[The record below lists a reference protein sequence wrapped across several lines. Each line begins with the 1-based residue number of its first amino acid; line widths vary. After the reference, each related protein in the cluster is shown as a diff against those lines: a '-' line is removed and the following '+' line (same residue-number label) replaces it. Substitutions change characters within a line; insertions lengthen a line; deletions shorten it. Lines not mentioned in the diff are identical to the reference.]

1 MKFEMKYQMTGV
13 VYVVA
18 SDETE
23 ALDKFDEM
31 TMDELRANVDDVDCM
46 EIGDAGDD
54 CDDKG
59 EWE

>member
-1 MKFEMKYQMTGV
+1 MKCQMTGFV
-13 VYVVA
+13 FVVA
-18 SDETE
+18 ADETE
-23 ALDKFDEM
+23 AVNKFDEI
-31 TMDELRANVDDVDCM
+31 TMDELCANIEDVDCT

>member
-23 ALDKFDEM
+23 ALDKFDEI
-31 TMDELRANVDDVDCM
+31 TMEELCANVDDVDCT